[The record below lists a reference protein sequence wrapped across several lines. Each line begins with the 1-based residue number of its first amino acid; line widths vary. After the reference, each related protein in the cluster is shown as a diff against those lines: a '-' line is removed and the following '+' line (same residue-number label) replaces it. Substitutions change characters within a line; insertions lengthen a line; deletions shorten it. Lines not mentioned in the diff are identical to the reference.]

1 MSAQGMQHD
10 AAADQAMTSDRIEHL
25 VELVTSGALA
35 QHPGPAMIVGRNGAV
50 FGRNMNGTTLA
61 QEYEEQRLPA
71 LNAMVDAVLS
81 GAGPQTFKLEDE
93 VISATVDFAVMPIDG
108 ADAVLA
114 LGRDVSLDQNLRT
127 ALVDSRQR
135 YKDLIEISSD
145 FAWETGELG
154 QFVFVSATGALGYEP
169 EDLVGR
175 RAEGFVV
182 TSDGID
188 FLSPF
193 VTEEPVLGVEV
204 RLRRADGRV
213 AILEASAAP
222 LQDADGVW
230 KGARGL
236 CRDVTEARRR
246 DAALAKSQDR
256 EQLTAYIL
264 GAIRDEVEPE
274 KMLAAATQSVLKALD
289 ADAAALFRIIP
300 GSGLTLSHSAGV
312 PLDPDILEQVREPV
326 TDSREPVVMDDAD
339 GTVLAHQLS
348 YHNELNG
355 AVLLWRRVD
364 RPAWDEEEQSLLGEV
379 ASQLGI
385 AMRQAEAHRHLHV
398 LSTTDAMTGLLNRRA
413 FQDVLAARLSR
424 KNDGRSGALT
434 YVDLDNFKQV
444 NDVRGHQTGD
454 KALIHLSAI
463 LKEQSKPGDL
473 VARLGGDEFAL
484 WLEATDRDQA
494 ATRAEAI
501 LAAGKALTVYSGS
514 PEKPV
519 GLSLGLALRAPGS
532 PESLENLILRADKV
546 MYQVKHGG
554 KGWYRIDV
562 EEDQTKS

>member
-1 MSAQGMQHD
+1 MQDD
-10 AAADQAMTSDRIEHL
+10 AAIDEAMSSRQIDDL
-25 VELVTSGALA
+25 VDLVTSGALSL
-35 QHPGPAMIVGRNGAV
+35 HPGPVLIIGRNGTV
-50 FGRNMNGTTLA
+50 LGNNLLGTRLA
-61 QEYEEQRLPA
+61 RDYQEHQLPA
-71 LNAMVDAVLS
+71 LSAMVDAVLS

-93 VISATVDFAVMPIDG
+93 EISATIDFAVIPVEGSDV
-108 ADAVLA
+108 ALA

-154 QFVFVSATGALGYEP
+154 QFVFVSASGALGYET

-175 RAEGFVV
+175 RADGFMV
-182 TSDGID
+182 TGDGID

-193 VTEEPVLGVEV
+193 VTEEPVMGVEI
-204 RLRRADGRV
+204 RLRRADGGV

-222 LQDADGVW
+222 LFDMEGVW

-246 DAALAKSQDR
+246 DAALAKAQDR

-264 GAIRDEVEPE
+264 AAIRDEVEPE
-274 KMLAAATQSVLKALD
+274 KMLAAATQSVLRALD
-289 ADAAALFRIIP
+289 GDAAALFRIVP
-300 GSGLTLSHSAGV
+300 GSGLTLSHSSGIL
-312 PLDPDILEQVREPV
+312 LDPDILEQVHEPV
-326 TDSREPVVMDDAD
+326 TEHREPVVMENAD

-348 YHNELNG
+348 YHKELNG
-355 AVLLWRRVD
+355 AVLLWRRAD

-413 FQDVLAARLSR
+413 FQDELSARLSR
-424 KNDGRSGALT
+424 ANEGRHGTLT

-454 KALIHLSAI
+454 KALIHLSSI
-463 LKEQSKPGDL
+463 LKEQSRPGDL
-473 VARLGGDEFAL
+473 IARLGGDEFAL
-484 WLEATDRDQA
+484 WLESTDRDQA
-494 ATRAEAI
+494 ARRAEAI
-501 LAAGKALTVYSGS
+501 LQAGTALKVYSGS

-519 GLSLGLALRAPGS
+519 GLSLGLALHAPGS
-532 PESLENLILRADKV
+532 SESMESLILRADQV
-546 MYQVKHGG
+546 MYEVKHGG
-554 KGWYRIDV
+554 KGWYRIAA
-562 EEDQTKS
+562 EEDQAKS